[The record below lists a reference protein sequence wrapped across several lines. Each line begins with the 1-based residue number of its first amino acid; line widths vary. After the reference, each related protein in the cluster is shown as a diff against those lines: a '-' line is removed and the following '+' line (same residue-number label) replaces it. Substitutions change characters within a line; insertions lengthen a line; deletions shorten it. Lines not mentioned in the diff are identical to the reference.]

1 MPLRIKQATFKNKTY
16 TPSQWE
22 EKLEVQNISKK
33 EGEEKLRCCDGC
45 ELSFRRGYQRKDGV
59 EVQPHFFHV
68 NKDRDTSCLYV
79 KKYGNTGESN
89 EHINAKEMIASMR
102 VKFERVCCHPG
113 CLNCVTI
120 PVDKTWTSKTERRMN
135 NRWLMDVVYYDKDG
149 KIQCVIEIKH
159 KHAVD
164 GEKRRWLMQQPFEY
178 IEVATNTSIYRSTFT
193 IIDMCYKARTAS
205 ELFYCKDTDLK
216 TCRTEEKE
224 IREYFTRYMMTQD
237 LTNTSSCVDRWMYHN
252 KYDYTDLEPYNF
264 EIGDEYGDGA
274 PEDLQKLIDSI
285 PKVKREQELQRE
297 DINRYRRKQ
306 EQREK
311 LKKDPLYNLRV
322 RMGKKRRLPPPPL
335 SICDHCH
342 GYGMVKGMACWF
354 C

>member
-164 GEKRRWLMQQPFEY
+164 GEKRRWLMQQDFEY
-178 IEVATNTSIYRSTFT
+178 IEVATNTSIYSSTFT
-193 IIDMCYKARTAS
+193 IIDMCYKARNTS

-237 LTNTSSCVDRWMYHN
+237 LRDVGACWHRWRYHN
-252 KYDYTDLEPYNF
+252 KYDVDVLIQYDFHTRDWQGF
-264 EIGDEYGDGA
+264 
-274 PEDLQKLIDSI
+274 QKLIDSI

-322 RMGKKRRLPPPPL
+322 RMGKKRRLPPPP
-335 SICDHCH
+335 SYVCDHCH
-342 GYGMVKGMACWF
+342 GYGMVKGRACWF